1 MSKDIYTVRIQGA
14 WYSIVFSVTELC
26 NTSQCQAETKW
37 SITFSKTVVN
47 LTKCRT
53 VDNWTVRKCWHKI
66 DKNESERDILYLIII
81 WKIWLMKQWKHRWQL
96 TRYNQ
101 YLWLTELKLLPALM
115 WQMVILWN
123 KDCFEKK
130 THFFRNK
137 LILNHLVL
145 MLFSSFVLFFF
156 VCVCAPCINLKA
168 NVCNALPS
176 YSKNLTYSINNA
188 PRMFLGMMKVLFPQ
202 FRLKMFKL
210 SWQKMIEVKNKP
222 QDHLLQNSKNLTYF
236 INNDPRMFL
245 GIDESAFPTIF
256 S

>member
-145 MLFSSFVLFFF
+145 MLFSSFVLFFLCVWAHHASIWKLMYVTHCQAIQKIWLIPLIMLPECSLAWWKCFSHNF
-156 VCVCAPCINLKA
+156 VLKCL
-168 NVCNALPS
+168 NFVDR
-176 YSKNLTYSINNA
+176 KW
-188 PRMFLGMMKVLFPQ
+188 
-202 FRLKMFKL
+202 LK
-210 SWQKMIEVKNKP
+210 
-222 QDHLLQNSKNLTYF
+222 
-236 INNDPRMFL
+236 
-245 GIDESAFPTIF
+245 
-256 S
+256 